1 MEVHFVYDHLDRMT
15 RRQVRLP
22 GQENVT
28 TRWLFDAFNRPVNIL
43 VTSQTGAETPV
54 ELIISQQFNGL
65 DQIVKR
71 TLQERRGGK
80 SLRRYE
86 SFDYS
91 ARGCLTACRYAG
103 ELSLLAVVGE
113 QFEQVIAETFTWD
126 ALNNLTEATIHYAQ
140 PTQTGCPAE
149 QTARYGYH
157 HPDCPSRRTS
167 IQYGGADART
177 VQLVYDPQGRLTDDG
192 HRRRYRYDPL
202 GRLQAVSGDGLPE
215 TFYCYDA
222 FNRLQGQS
230 GEDATS
236 LHFYHGRRLTHIKHH
251 CPTRPAQEI
260 DRVSYV
266 HAAGLAAV
274 KTLSALGTDIL
285 LTATDSRGRIR
296 RYGRKPTLHYLA
308 WGTPAAATSSFDAA
322 CASPLPRYLPLW
334 QGELYD
340 TASGGYFLGS
350 GYRLYRPDLQ
360 GFTTQDNLRV
370 GGLTG
375 INRYLYGRGDPI
387 NRYDPDGRLSWN
399 AWVNYAYGA
408 GATLMAPVVFL
419 AAGPAGLATALTLSA
434 TQLTSSILA
443 IAAGMLIDSIRTWPA
458 CCHCVHWVSRWPP
471 AVLAR
476 RSRPEKPWR

>member
-1 MEVHFVYDHLDRMT
+1 M
-15 RRQVRLP
+15 
-22 GQENVT
+22 
-28 TRWLFDAFNRPVNIL
+28 
-43 VTSQTGAETPV
+43 
-54 ELIISQQFNGL
+54 
-65 DQIVKR
+65 
-71 TLQERRGGK
+71 
-80 SLRRYE
+80 
-86 SFDYS
+86 
-91 ARGCLTACRYAG
+91 
-103 ELSLLAVVGE
+103 
-113 QFEQVIAETFTWD
+113 
-126 ALNNLTEATIHYAQ
+126 
-140 PTQTGCPAE
+140 
-149 QTARYGYH
+149 
-157 HPDCPSRRTS
+157 
-167 IQYGGADART
+167 
-177 VQLVYDPQGRLTDDG
+177 
-192 HRRRYRYDPL
+192 
-202 GRLQAVSGDGLPE
+202 
-215 TFYCYDA
+215 
-222 FNRLQGQS
+222 
-230 GEDATS
+230 
-236 LHFYHGRRLTHIKHH
+236 
-251 CPTRPAQEI
+251 
-260 DRVSYV
+260 
-266 HAAGLAAV
+266 
-274 KTLSALGTDIL
+274 
-285 LTATDSRGRIR
+285 
-296 RYGRKPTLHYLA
+296 
-308 WGTPAAATSSFDAA
+308 
-322 CASPLPRYLPLW
+322 PRYLPLW